1 MMVLGVLAPVADGWF
16 GTLPKRMEYLAQT
29 YRNGNGPLPFA
40 QTGFVKEVGARSVE
54 YLSSFDYKKF
64 HKTPELG
71 GLVVP
76 QMPIT
81 PLIIMFYVGMIPGR
95 MHSAFERAPE
105 KPDGTKDYREIRDVV
120 MRDVM
125 SIALFLFGLEIM
137 TAANMR
143 QVQQKGRIFG
153 GVTPQRLQLLDGG
166 STFWS
171 QHPRLPLQE
180 KIKLLEGKNA
190 YSHQALSTL
199 YHLHNEGNLVQWAAH
214 PINRQGLAP
223 LVGRVQARYAKQA
236 EAHPAVGQAFTHLQR
251 KLHALASAAD
261 KVDATLDRGR
271 QAFAHS
277 ANEAY
282 YNALDP
288 LREQLFALP
297 FFNRASTAHNVT
309 LAQVTQHL
317 QQAHFGS
324 QQALQTTLG
333 SIHARGNTE
342 LANLLQ
348 DVAEGKGQ
356 GLSERLAAFANN
368 ADKRI
373 DKHLLSTL
381 GLKRGSTAFKQEF
394 DHLWE
399 SLHALQGQAA
409 VAHGQRHLLEV
420 LQHTEHGNVILNG
433 VKNMFNVS
441 QEAMQYVDELAH
453 EAKTQDLKRWSVWPF
468 AKEALDPK
476 TMLAKEALLMRTPA
490 DWLSL
495 VFIVAMLGYFPV
507 WLNETLTNVLFE
519 RKHGGH
525 DPAATSVVLPTPAQP
540 STSTAPLAAM
550 PMASLPMPP
559 AGSTTLA
566 HSVGNTPIAH
576 QTLAKQANPFAL
588 PVAQGYASLP

>member
-1 MMVLGVLAPVADGWF
+1 
-16 GTLPKRMEYLAQT
+16 
-29 YRNGNGPLPFA
+29 LPFA

-95 MHSAFERAPE
+95 MHSAYERAPD

-153 GVTPQRLQLLDGG
+153 GATSQRLQLLNGG
-166 STFWS
+166 DAFWS

-180 KIKLLEGKNA
+180 KIKLLQGKNA
-190 YSHQALSTL
+190 FSHEALSSM

-223 LVGRVQARYAKQA
+223 LMGRVQNRFAKQA
-236 EAHPAVGQAFTHLQR
+236 EAHPAVGQAFTQLQR
-251 KLHALASAAD
+251 QLHALASAAD
-261 KVDATLDRGR
+261 KVDAALDNGR

-277 ANEAY
+277 AKEAY
-282 YNALDP
+282 YNAPDP

-297 FFNRASTAHNVT
+297 FFNRANTAKNIT
-309 LAQVTQHL
+309 LAQLTQHL
-317 QQAHFGS
+317 QQAHATS
-324 QQALQTTLG
+324 QQALQTTLAN
-333 SIHARGNTE
+333 IHPQGNTE
-342 LANLLQ
+342 LTQLLH
-348 DVAEGKGQ
+348 DVAEGKGE
-356 GLSERLAAFANN
+356 GLSERLVAFANN

-373 DKHLLSTL
+373 DKHLLNTL
-381 GLKRGSTAFKQEF
+381 GLKRGSSTFKQHF
-394 DHLWE
+394 DHLWD
-399 SLHALQGQAA
+399 SLHTLQAQAA

-420 LQHTEHGNVILNG
+420 LQHPEHGNAILNG
-433 VKNMFNVS
+433 VQHMFNVS
-441 QEAMQYVDELAH
+441 QEAMQHVDELADL
-453 EAKTQDLKRWSVWPF
+453 AKTHDIKRWSVWPF
-468 AKEALDPK
+468 AKEGLNPK

-507 WLNETLTNVLFE
+507 WFNETLTNVLFE

-525 DPAATSVVLPTPAQP
+525 DTAAPIASATAQP
-540 STSTAPLAAM
+540 TTAPVAPEATPPVANPLPNVSAI
-550 PMASLPMPP
+550 PSHSL
-559 AGSTTLA
+559 
-566 HSVGNTPIAH
+566 GNTPIPH
-576 QTLAKQANPFAL
+576 QHLAKQANPFAMPL
-588 PVAQGYASLP
+588 AQGYNLI